1 MALLVNF
8 IEFSGFHFVFVF
20 LNILRFR
27 EKLTSQIFLV
37 YCKDVRW
44 PSRWTKVPIDS
55 NVKILDRPMRTVLLK
70 SRTILRSSE
79 HFLFLIISPIF
90 CLVHDVE
97 KYSPQKS
104 RRQHTLAGLGL
115 GDISCNKIVAVH
127 LIAGL
132 KFAWLSRTH
141 CLLEFALFVSPAFAW
156 TAPLRTLTKRFDRNC
171 QKQHK
176 TISFSQVFR
185 NLPILR
191 RLLLNLST
199 KGWTPGFSAFQ
210 TRSWE
215 KMPPP
220 YSHPGLLNFSEL
232 AETRIRQIIHISV
245 LGWSHCPSP

>member
-1 MALLVNF
+1 
-8 IEFSGFHFVFVF
+8 
-20 LNILRFR
+20 
-27 EKLTSQIFLV
+27 
-37 YCKDVRW
+37 
-44 PSRWTKVPIDS
+44 
-55 NVKILDRPMRTVLLK
+55 MRTVLLK
-70 SRTILRSSE
+70 SRTVLRSRDPPSTL
-79 HFLFLIISPIF
+79 FVFLIISPIF
-90 CLVHDVE
+90 CLVTASFTMSE
-97 KYSPQKS
+97 KYPPQKS
-104 RRQHTLAGLGL
+104 LLQHTLLGLGL
-115 GDISCNKIVAVH
+115 GDISGNKIVAVH

-132 KFAWLSRTH
+132 KFAWLSSTH
-141 CLLEFALFVSPAFAW
+141 CLLEFALFFSPAFAW

>member
-1 MALLVNF
+1 
-8 IEFSGFHFVFVF
+8 
-20 LNILRFR
+20 
-27 EKLTSQIFLV
+27 
-37 YCKDVRW
+37 
-44 PSRWTKVPIDS
+44 
-55 NVKILDRPMRTVLLK
+55 MRTVLLK

-176 TISFSQVFR
+176 TSSISQVLR
-185 NLPILR
+185 KPPILR
-191 RLLLNLST
+191 RLLLKLST
-199 KGWTPGFSAFQ
+199 RAGLRASPHSKHDLQKGCPPLTAAQGSWTSQ
-210 TRSWE
+210 
-215 KMPPP
+215 
-220 YSHPGLLNFSEL
+220 N
-232 AETRIRQIIHISV
+232 
-245 LGWSHCPSP
+245 